1 MDNRTKQYRL
11 NSLIG
16 AVLIGLGAILL
27 LGDIFNVRLGFFLW
41 PFFIIVPGLAFFYFM
56 AQGGKNAAPLAIPGS
71 IITTTGLLLL
81 YQSVTNHWESWAY
94 AWALIFP
101 TSVGIGLYI
110 SGLRGENEA
119 MRRTGQGFI
128 RVGLILLVL
137 GGLFFEMIFH
147 ISGARTQRVI
157 WPAILI
163 AAGLYMVAEQL
174 GLIPTR
180 KASVSTEIKEIEEE
194 E

>member
-16 AVLIGLGAILL
+16 AGLIGLGILFL
-27 LGDIFNVRLGFFLW
+27 LGEIFDFRLGFYLW

-56 AQGGKNAAPLAIPGS
+56 VHGGKNAAALAIPGS

-81 YQSVTNHWESWAY
+81 YQSITNHWESWAY

-110 SGLRGENEA
+110 FGLWGENDSL
-119 MRRTGQGFI
+119 RRTGQGFI

-147 ISGARTQRVI
+147 LSGSRSNRVV
-157 WPAILI
+157 WPVVLI
-163 AAGLYMVAEQL
+163 IAGIYMVAEQL
-174 GLIPTR
+174 GLIPSR
-180 KASVSTEIKEIEEE
+180 KSSDSSGTMQIEEE

>member
-11 NSLIG
+11 TSLIG

-27 LGDIFNVRLGFFLW
+27 LGEIFNVRLGFFLW

-81 YQSVTNHWESWAY
+81 YQSITNHWESWAY

-110 SGLRGENEA
+110 SGLRGKNEG

-128 RVGLILLVL
+128 RVGLILLIL
-137 GGLFFEMIFH
+137 GGLFYEMIFH
-147 ISGARTQRVI
+147 ISGARTHRVV

-163 AAGLYMVAEQL
+163 VAG
-174 GLIPTR
+174 
-180 KASVSTEIKEIEEE
+180 
-194 E
+194 

>member
-27 LGDIFNVRLGFFLW
+27 LGEIFNFRLGFFLW

-71 IITTTGLLLL
+71 IITTIGLLLL

-110 SGLRGENEA
+110 TGLRGENEA

-137 GGLFFEMIFH
+137 GGLFFEMIFQ
-147 ISGARTQRVI
+147 ISGARTHRVV

-163 AAGLYMVAEQL
+163 IAGLYMVAEQL
-174 GLIPTR
+174 GLIPAR
-180 KASVSTEIKEIEEE
+180 KSSDSSEIIVTEEE